1 MAHNTHPSLQR
12 LFEAKMRTAV
22 KAYNKVY
29 DELDEKNHNPES
41 GEGYAVEFIQLKNK
55 ERLLR
60 GMVRGSAQMLLCL
73 YRPYEH
79 KSQDAIK
86 ELEHDFGTNGVD
98 RPKPAPPISRPYEKD
113 TDD

>member
-22 KAYNKVY
+22 KAYNKQY
-29 DELDEKNHNPES
+29 DRLNELTLMFEDAES
-41 GEGYAVEFIQLKNK
+41 MPDVIAAKNK

-86 ELEHDFGTNGVD
+86 ELEHDFGTKGVD
-98 RPKPAPPISRPYEKD
+98 RPSPAPVIARPYEKD
-113 TDD
+113 DDD

>member
-22 KAYNKVY
+22 KAYNKQYEVLKQAEQEAHTWG
-29 DELDEKNHNPES
+29 DE
-41 GEGYAVEFIQLKNK
+41 EFTAAKNK

-79 KSQDAIK
+79 KNQDAIK
-86 ELEHDFGTNGVD
+86 EIEHDFGCKGVD
-98 RPKPAPPISRPYEKD
+98 RPTPPPAIARPYEN
-113 TDD
+113 